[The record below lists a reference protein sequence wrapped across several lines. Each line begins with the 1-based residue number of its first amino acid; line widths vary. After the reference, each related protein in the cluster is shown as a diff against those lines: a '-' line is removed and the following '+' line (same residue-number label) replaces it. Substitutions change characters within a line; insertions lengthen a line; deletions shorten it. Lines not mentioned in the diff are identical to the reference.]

1 MRYGLHHWNKLRRL
15 VGGHESEMNYRGR
28 EGAGRDVVARG
39 YGVMMAGLGE
49 VKFLEEQRSVWEMK
63 EMGS

>member
-1 MRYGLHHWNKLRRL
+1 
-15 VGGHESEMNYRGR
+15 MNYRGR
-28 EGAGRDVVARG
+28 EEAGRNVVARG

>member
-1 MRYGLHHWNKLRRL
+1 MRYGLLHWNKLRRL

-28 EGAGRDVVARG
+28 KETGRDGVARG
-39 YGVMMAGLGE
+39 YSVMMAGLGE